1 MTFKLDFSQI
11 NNNNNDKKEFAKIQD
26 GTYEVIIDS
35 AKQDAT
41 PSGADFLDIRLR
53 IRQDFNQSFK
63 NQIIFYRIWC
73 SKKDGLYPA
82 GMLNTL
88 AKAAGL
94 ADGTEYADVDGYL
107 KEILGKPLKVTVKN
121 VNNEYKGKMY
131 ERLQVKRIEESAL
144 ATTSVELDDSD
155 LPF

>member
-63 NQIIFYRIWC
+63 NQIIFYRIVLELCCFEWFQ
-73 SKKDGLYPA
+73 
-82 GMLNTL
+82 NR
-88 AKAAGL
+88 
-94 ADGTEYADVDGYL
+94 L
-107 KEILGKPLKVTVKN
+107 KYI
-121 VNNEYKGKMY
+121 
-131 ERLQVKRIEESAL
+131 R
-144 ATTSVELDDSD
+144 
-155 LPF
+155 

>member
-63 NQIIFYRIWC
+63 NQIIVYRIWC

-82 GMLNTL
+82 SMLNTL

-94 ADGTEYADVDGYL
+94 ADGTEYTDVDGYL

-121 VNNEYKGKMY
+121 ENNEYKGKMY

>member
-63 NQIIFYRIWC
+63 NRIIFYRIWC
-73 SKKDGLYPA
+73 SKKDGQYPA

-107 KEILGKPLKVTVKN
+107 KAILGRPLKVTVKN
-121 VNNEYKGKMY
+121 ENNEYKGKMY
-131 ERLQVKRIEESAL
+131 ERLEVKRIEESAL
-144 ATTSVELDDSD
+144 ATTSVELEDSG

>member
-11 NNNNNDKKEFAKIQD
+11 NNNNNAKKEFAKIQD

-53 IRQDFNQSFK
+53 IRQDFNQAFK

-73 SKKDGLYPA
+73 SKKDGQYPA

-107 KEILGKPLKVTVKN
+107 KAILEKPLKVTVKN
-121 VNNEYKGKMY
+121 ENNEYKGKTY
-131 ERLQVKRIEESAL
+131 ERLEVKRIEESAL
-144 ATTSVELDDSD
+144 VTTSVELDDSA